1 MQGSGSRQPQVPRDQ
16 GSPRDGCASWNHLTV
31 NPPGTKFLA
40 QVFLEGMSGKWR
52 SATALPVT
60 KLSLEEFPASPGHG
74 QAPDVQKLGT
84 LLQNELNTKGDPRN
98 SNPQSQLCI
107 RLSSSVSL
115 TTPMGE
121 SNSPAPIF
129 HYHAPPSKT
138 LCPRCQ
144 CHQQPKALVLLQGFG
159 TRVSHGKVNC
169 HLPSLPGTPL
179 GCPALS

>member
-1 MQGSGSRQPQVPRDQ
+1 MCLLESSHHETTRHE
-16 GSPRDGCASWNHLTV
+16 S
-31 NPPGTKFLA
+31 TKFLV
-40 QVFLEGMSGKWR
+40 QVFLEGMSGKRR
-52 SATALPVT
+52 SATALPLT

-74 QAPDVQKLGT
+74 QASDVQKSGT

-107 RLSSSVSL
+107 HLSSSVSL

-129 HYHAPPSKT
+129 HYDAPPSKT

-159 TRVSHGKVNC
+159 TEVSHGKVNG
-169 HLPSLPGTPL
+169 HLPSLPGSPL